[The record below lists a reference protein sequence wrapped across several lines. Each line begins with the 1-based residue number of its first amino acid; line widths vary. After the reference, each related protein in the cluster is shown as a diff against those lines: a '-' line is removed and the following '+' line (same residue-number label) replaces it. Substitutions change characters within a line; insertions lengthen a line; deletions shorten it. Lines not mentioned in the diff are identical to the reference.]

1 MKIGKIQ
8 LHLKAW
14 SHARLNHV
22 SALQPLSIIS
32 RAPNRA
38 LADCGHVRQGIMVE
52 TRTINWAAPTVP
64 LLSNRRPE
72 ESSEW

>member
-8 LHLKAW
+8 LHLKAR

-22 SALQPLSIIS
+22 PALLPLAIIS
-32 RAPNRA
+32 LIPNRA
-38 LADCGHVRQGIMVE
+38 LADCGGHVRQGIMVDPQLGG
-52 TRTINWAAPTVP
+52 ATVP

>member
-22 SALQPLSIIS
+22 SALQPLAIIS
-32 RAPNRA
+32 LTPNRA
-38 LADCGHVRQGIMVE
+38 LADCGHVSQGIMVD
-52 TRTINWAAPTVP
+52 WAAPTVP
-64 LLSNRRPE
+64 LLSNLRPG

>member
-8 LHLKAW
+8 VHLKAR
-14 SHARLNHV
+14 SHAHLNHV
-22 SALQPLSIIS
+22 AALLPLAIIS
-32 RAPNRA
+32 LRPHRAV
-38 LADCGHVRQGIMVE
+38 ADCGQFVKE
-52 TRTINWAAPTVP
+52 SWLTRPINWEAPTVP

>member
-14 SHARLNHV
+14 SHARLNRV
-22 SALQPLSIIS
+22 STLQPLTIIS
-32 RAPNRA
+32 LAPNRA
-38 LADCGHVRQGIMVE
+38 FADCGHVRQGIMVE
-52 TRTINWAAPTVP
+52 TRTAPTVP